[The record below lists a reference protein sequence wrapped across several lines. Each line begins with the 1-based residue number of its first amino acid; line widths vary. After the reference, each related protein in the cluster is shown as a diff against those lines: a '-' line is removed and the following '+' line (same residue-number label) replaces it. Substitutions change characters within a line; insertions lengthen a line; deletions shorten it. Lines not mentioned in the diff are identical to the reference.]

1 MDDVV
6 VFKAAHHVDDGVHLP
21 DVGEELVAQA
31 LALAGAAHQPGDVHK
46 FNGRGRVFF
55 RMVHLRELV
64 QPLVR
69 DRHHADIRLN
79 GAEWIVCGLRAR
91 IGNRVK
97 QGAFADVRQAH
108 DS

>member
-6 VFKAAHHVDDGVHLP
+6 VDKAAHDMHNGVHLA
-21 DVGEELVAQA
+21 DIGEELISQA

-46 FNGRGRVFF
+46 FNGCGRVFF

-64 QPLVR
+64 QPLVG

-79 GAEWIVCGLRAR
+79 GAEWIVCGLCAR

-97 QGAFADVRQAH
+97 
-108 DS
+108 